1 MKAFLVFLLCL
12 LVACASVPVEPQ
24 LEPVASVRE
33 FVVEERIVEP
43 VKKLDD
49 PATRTVKQTGS
60 LGTFVYG
67 LSEDNRLLRV
77 EKTGALWEYAYED
90 GKLISISGSENFEF
104 AYLSGRLSNID
115 SGATSFLFRYDS
127 LGRLSEV
134 KGFKETLYMEYD
146 SLNRLIGVKRG
157 VAGAT
162 KFNYDKNDRISEISR
177 GSVVTKLFYDDK
189 GRIRN
194 FDADDTKFIIGYWR
208 DNKVISLTGKTFGGG
223 LTVSYGPDYPAY
235 EAKMIYSQDDSSFTS
250 AYPDTLYNVV
260 DAYVYCKYVRRL
272 KDVSFDGIS
281 YAFFVNYFKQ
291 GLPEYL
297 AMQFACVPYES

>member
-1 MKAFLVFLLCL
+1 MKVLLVFLLCL
-12 LVACASVPVEPQ
+12 LVACAPVPVEPKS
-24 LEPVASVRE
+24 EPVALVKQPVAE
-33 FVVEERIVEP
+33 PKVEP
-43 VKKLDD
+43 LKLYD

-67 LSEDNRLLRV
+67 LSEDNRLLRI
-77 EKTGALWEYAYED
+77 EKTGALWEYRYENNN
-90 GKLISISGSENFEF
+90 LVQISGAENFEF
-104 AYLSGRLSNID
+104 TYPSGRLSQID
-115 SGATSFLFRYDS
+115 TGATSLFFRYDS

-134 KGFKETLYMEYD
+134 KGFKETLYMEYN
-146 SLNRLIGVKRG
+146 SLNQLVGVKRG
-157 VAGAT
+157 VAGET
-162 KFNYDKNDRISEISR
+162 GFEYVNDRISSISR

-208 DNKVISLTGKTFGGG
+208 DDKVVSLTGKTFGTG

-235 EAKMIYSQDDSSFTS
+235 EAKVIFSKDDSAFTS
-250 AYPDTLYNVV
+250 AYTDTLYDVV
-260 DAYVYCKYVRRL
+260 DAYVYCKYARRL

-297 AMQFACVPYES
+297 AMQFACVPYET

>member
-1 MKAFLVFLLCL
+1 MKALLVFLLCF
-12 LVACASVPVEPQ
+12 LVACAPAVVQP
-24 LEPVASVRE
+24 EPVAPVKE
-33 FVVEERIVEP
+33 PVVEKKVVEP
-43 VKKLDD
+43 VAKLYD

-67 LSEDNRLLRV
+67 LSEDNRLLRI
-77 EKTGALWEYAYED
+77 EKTGALWEYLYEN
-90 GKLISISGSENFEF
+90 GNLVAISGNENFEF
-104 AYLSGRLSNID
+104 TYSSSRLSQID
-115 SGATSFLFRYDS
+115 SGATSLFFKYDS

-134 KGFKETLYMEYD
+134 KGFKENLYMEYN
-146 SLNRLIGVKRG
+146 SLNQLVGVKRG
-157 VAGAT
+157 VAGET
-162 KFNYDKNDRISEISR
+162 GFSYDKDNRISEISR

-208 DNKVISLTGKTFGGG
+208 DDKVVSLTGKTFGTG

-235 EAKMIYSQDDSSFTS
+235 EAKVIFSKDDSTFTS
-250 AYPDTLYNVV
+250 AYTDTLYDVV